1 MPLPLSLSD
10 WALILVRVLL
20 PALRPQFLK
29 SHQRKVSQRC
39 HKPEKQLLDRRNAM
53 AQSNLTWC
61 ARIRGPHIVTVR
73 AWGRLV
79 SHLLEGVGSQV

>member
-61 ARIRGPHIVTVR
+61 ARIRGPHTATVR